1 MDTFKAP
8 VLSVSQL
15 TSLIKETLETG
26 FRRLTI
32 EGEISN
38 YRPASSG
45 HIYFSLKDQDSM
57 ISCVLF
63 RNASRSLSF
72 TPKDGQQVRVRGDLS
87 VYAKRGNY
95 QIIVTFMS
103 LAGEG
108 DILKMLEDRKRRLAE
123 EGLFNAERKRPLPLF
138 PTRIAVVTS
147 PTGAAI
153 RDILNVLG
161 RRHAGVS
168 VTVLPAVVQGEGAAE
183 QIVRQIHAANIHSL
197 GEVLIIGRGG
207 GSLEDLLPFSEESV
221 VRAVA
226 ESAIPVISAVGHDV
240 DWALSDFAADFRAP
254 TPSAAAEVVSA
265 SREEL
270 IGRARSALKQLTGG
284 MRARTTRVRMLLERF
299 SPAYMERMLRQKLQ
313 PMLLRLDD
321 GKEEL
326 TESMSRRCRD
336 RAHRIALATERLRSG
351 SPQLI
356 MNKGYALL
364 KSGGR
369 VLTDSSK
376 VAVGDSL
383 EIHLSR
389 GELDAEVT
397 RIHSATEEG
406 ELK

>member
-1 MDTFKAP
+1 MDTLRAP
-8 VLSVSQL
+8 VFSVSQI
-15 TSLIKETLETG
+15 TSLIKETLESG
-26 FRRLTI
+26 FRHLTI

-45 HIYFSLKDQDSM
+45 HIYFSLKDQDAM

-72 TPKDGQQVRVRGDLS
+72 PPKDGQQVRIRGDLS

-95 QIIVTFMS
+95 QIIVTSMS

-108 DILKMLEDRKRRLAE
+108 DILKMLEDRKRRLLE
-123 EGLFNAERKRPLPLF
+123 EGLFDAERKKPLPLF

-153 RDILNVLG
+153 RDILHVLG
-161 RRHAGVS
+161 RRHSGIS
-168 VTVLPAVVQGEGAAE
+168 VTILPAAVQGQDAAG
-183 QIVRQIHAANIHSL
+183 QIARQIHTANIHSL

-207 GSLEDLLPFSEESV
+207 GSLEDLLPFSEETV

-226 ESAIPVISAVGHDV
+226 ESVIPVISAVGHDV
-240 DWALSDFAADFRAP
+240 DWALSDFAADVRAP

-270 IGRARSALKQLTGG
+270 IGRAESALKHLTGG
-284 MRARTTRVRMLLERF
+284 MRARTDRVRMLLERF
-299 SPAYMERMLRQKLQ
+299 SPVYMERLLRQKLQ
-313 PMLLRLDD
+313 PLLLRLDD
-321 GKEEL
+321 GKDEL
-326 TESMSRRCRD
+326 TRSLTRRCRD
-336 RAHRIALATERLRSG
+336 TSHRIALAVEKLRSG

-364 KSGGR
+364 RSGGKI
-369 VLTDSSK
+369 LTDSSK
-376 VAVGDSL
+376 AAVGDSIDIRL
-383 EIHLSR
+383 AN
-389 GELDAEVT
+389 GGLDAEVT
-397 RIHSATEEG
+397 RIHPAAPEG
-406 ELK
+406 DQK